1 MEQTMAQSRRQAG
14 PRSSEAGSILVLLIG
29 LAVPLLI
36 MLTAA
41 AGTMVGRSKTLQ
53 EDIKLEKALMAAESG
68 IDEALYRANLG
79 ILVPGELIT
88 RELADGMGFEVTT
101 VSLKT
106 DGVDNDADGL
116 TDEADESVIMVTATG
131 TYAGTSRRVN
141 AYLGQLPQATPFG
154 GAANLSES
162 NLQIEIEG
170 SSLVTGLDTN
180 LDGTPGPGPA
190 VPGMS
195 VSPPG
200 TIPDLLGSLSATER
214 PKVTGLG
221 PAPSLGL
228 GSVIDLASLA
238 RIIKS
243 SATQVLTSAEYEG
256 ATIGNALTNNYV
268 IAYASSNLTLKA
280 GTRGAGILLVEGN
293 LHMADARWD
302 GLIVALGSDI
312 EMEAG
317 SSIYGKIVQ
326 GPTGQSNF
334 HLRGSWIYHSSQAM
348 DGAFSAIPGKYVSF
362 DGWHEVS
369 KD

>member
-1 MEQTMAQSRRQAG
+1 MEPTMDENRPKPG
-14 PRSSEAGSILVLLIG
+14 DLGSEAGSVLVMLIG
-29 LAVPLLI
+29 LAIPLLI
-36 MLTAA
+36 MVVAA
-41 AGTMVGRSKTLQ
+41 ATTMVGRSKTLQ
-53 EDIKLEKALMAAESG
+53 ADVKLEKALMTAESG
-68 IDEALYRANLG
+68 IDEVLYRANLG
-79 ILVPGELIT
+79 ILVPGNLIT
-88 RELADGMGFEVTT
+88 RDLGDGMGFEVMA

-106 DGVDNDADGL
+106 DGVDNDVDGL
-116 TDEADESVIMVTATG
+116 VDETDESVLMITVTG
-131 TYAGTSRRVN
+131 TFAGASRRIK

-170 SSLVTGLDTN
+170 ASLVTGNDTN
-180 LDGTPGPGPA
+180 LDGTPGPNPA

-200 TIPDLLGSLSATER
+200 TIPDLLGTLNATEQ

-238 RIIKS
+238 RILKS
-243 SATQVLTSAEYEG
+243 SATQVLTSAEYDG
-256 ATIGNALTNNYV
+256 ATIGNALTNDYV

-302 GLIVALGSDI
+302 GLIVCMGSDV

-317 SSIYGKIVQ
+317 SSLYGKIVQ

-334 HLRGSWIYHSSQAM
+334 HLRGSSIFHSSQAM